1 MGSESFVASQVETSD
16 AIITPHIERFTFT
29 GTGREYF
36 GIWIVNILLTI
47 VTLGIYS
54 AWAKVRNNQ
63 YFYGNTYLDNASF
76 EYTAKPMQIL
86 RGRIIAVAVFAF
98 YILAESFVPLLGLIL
113 ALLLFLGSPW
123 IIMKSLAF
131 NANYSQ
137 YRGIRFVFHQ
147 SLADAAKTF
156 LLLPILAFM
165 PAIILF
171 VIAVF
176 LMDGQTTG
184 EETNLATIG
193 LASLLPLVM
202 LVLFYLAYPFIIYI
216 AKRYIV
222 SNHAYGGEDFRFRVN
237 TPKPFF
243 TIYLK
248 AFALGV
254 VALFLFGAI
263 VAFLATHG
271 LDIASLEQGDITN
284 LDANFIFSV
293 IALYVIGGSIYAF
306 LIAYVK
312 ARTYNLVYQNSAIAK
327 HKLRGKISSVDLT
340 LLYITNTIG
349 IALTLGLF
357 IPWAK
362 VRTAKFL
369 ANNTG
374 LQVYGDL
381 NRFVATQSKY
391 QDALGEELGEVF
403 DLDIAL

>member
-1 MGSESFVASQVETSD
+1 
-16 AIITPHIERFTFT
+16 
-29 GTGREYF
+29 
-36 GIWIVNILLTI
+36 
-47 VTLGIYS
+47 
-54 AWAKVRNNQ
+54 
-63 YFYGNTYLDNASF
+63 
-76 EYTAKPMQIL
+76 MQIL

-184 EETNLATIG
+184 EETDLATIG